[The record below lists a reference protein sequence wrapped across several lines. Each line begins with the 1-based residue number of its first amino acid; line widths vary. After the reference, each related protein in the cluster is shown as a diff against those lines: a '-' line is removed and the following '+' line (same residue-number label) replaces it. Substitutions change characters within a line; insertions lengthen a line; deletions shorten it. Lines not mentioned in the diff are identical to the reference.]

1 MLLTVFTLFHVALS
15 LVGIGSGFR
24 RLYGLLAS
32 KWSSSWNTVFLTT
45 TVATSVSG
53 FFFPVHRFLP
63 SHAKGVLSLIVLGI
77 ALLARY
83 RFHLVGGWCR
93 TYVITALIALY
104 FNVFV
109 LVVQMFE
116 KIPALKA
123 LAPTQSEAPFKVSQL
138 VVLLLFVVLTIR
150 AAAKFHN
157 DPLHAR

>member
-1 MLLTVFTLFHVALS
+1 MILTAFTLFHVALS
-15 LVGIGSGFR
+15 LVGIGSGLVV
-24 RLYGLLAS
+24 LYSLLAS
-32 KWSSSWNTVFLTT
+32 KWSSGWHTLFLIT
-45 TVATSVSG
+45 TVATSVTG
-53 FFFPVHRFLP
+53 FFFPAHRFLP
-63 SHAKGVLSLIVLGI
+63 SHAVGILSLAVLGI

-138 VVLLLFVVLTIR
+138 VVLFPFVVLTSR
-150 AAAKFHN
+150 ASAKFHN